1 MLSTERAVGSVES
14 PLEDGPYAFYAVGM
28 RHSIHELFGAVI
40 HNCVVKR
47 LDATV
52 GSMLIRKEDGTSFN
66 GVAYLSLNGYRVR
79 RQHDNSLYVA
89 SAFPHSKYSD
99 LADRSAPSLQLLRL
113 VFVRLLAAE
122 VRLAGLCD
130 RSEEHTSELHS

>member
-1 MLSTERAVGSVES
+1 MLSTERVVGSVES

-66 GVAYLSLNGYRVR
+66 GLAYLSLNGYRVR
-79 RQHDNSLYVA
+79 RQHDNSLY
-89 SAFPHSKYSD
+89 
-99 LADRSAPSLQLLRL
+99 
-113 VFVRLLAAE
+113 
-122 VRLAGLCD
+122 
-130 RSEEHTSELHS
+130 RSEERRGGEEGRSG